1 MLIPNNEMVVT
12 TISTL
17 IQLSVAPVF
26 LLAGVAGLLNVFT
39 SRLTRSIDKLE
50 QIDAQI
56 NKHHEQNNACDKES
70 EFLQK
75 RRDFLIKRMKNIN
88 FAIFFATATGLMI
101 AFVII
106 SVFFSSL
113 FDFNSE
119 LFISLSFIFAMFFL
133 IISLILFLREIYF
146 TNSLIN
152 LKKVSTHT

>member
-1 MLIPNNEMVVT
+1 MLIPHSETVVT

-50 QIDAQI
+50 KIDAQI
-56 NKHHEQNNACDKES
+56 NKHEKQDDACDQES
-70 EFLQK
+70 VFLQK
-75 RRDFLIKRMKNIN
+75 RRNFLIKRMKNIN
-88 FAIFFATATGLMI
+88 FAIFFATATGLMV
-101 AFVII
+101 ALVII

-119 LFISLSFIFAMFFL
+119 IPISISFIFAMVFL

-146 TNSLIN
+146 TNLSIN

>member
-1 MLIPNNEMVVT
+1 MMLPHSETVVT

-50 QIDAQI
+50 KIDAQI
-56 NKHHEQNNACDKES
+56 NKHEKQDDACDQES

-75 RRDFLIKRMKNIN
+75 RRNFLIKRMKNIN
-88 FAIFFATATGLMI
+88 FAIFFATATGLMV
-101 AFVII
+101 ALVII

-119 LFISLSFIFAMFFL
+119 IPISISFIFAMVFL

-146 TNSLIN
+146 TNLSIN